1 LEKSHFKKL
10 KLILKMQNRT
20 EIPTPDKLP
29 RGKKR
34 DLTAWPIQAFN
45 TANPLILAQLAD
57 SVGLASQSSWFLDQ
71 LLHYFGQ
78 WTLVY
83 KDGLVDP
90 RSTAKLNLGSEFS
103 RGCWFLA
110 CRLPR
115 SKLVPKQI
123 AQPEFSSLTPL
134 ILAGIKRYQGV
145 PYSKWSR
152 EGLEAVMPEDLAEA
166 CITEWPEIEIGEL
179 LRLRQEGLLVR
190 SGPREGTSRD
200 PKAAWILYGI
210 NDSEI
215 GLLNKLSR
223 LMITQCWVCHPD
235 LRHQDMIC
243 DPLNWDSHPEPLIK
257 TEPVAKWTTLTK
269 LPWE

>member
-1 LEKSHFKKL
+1 
-10 KLILKMQNRT
+10 MQIET
-20 EIPTPDKLP
+20 EIPTPEPLK

-34 DLTAWPIQAFN
+34 DLTLWPIAAFN

-57 SVGLASQSSWFLDQ
+57 QLGLSSQSSWLPDQ
-71 LLHYFGQ
+71 LLHHFGQ
-78 WTLVY
+78 WKLVR
-83 KDGLVDP
+83 DETGRVDP
-90 RSTAKLNLGSEFS
+90 KATARLNLGSEFD

-145 PYSKWSR
+145 PYSQWSR

-166 CITEWPEIEIGEL
+166 CVAEWPLIGLSRL
-179 LRLRQEGLLVR
+179 LQLRQEGLLIR
-190 SGPREGTSRD
+190 SGPKEGTWKD
-200 PKAAWILYGI
+200 PKSAWILYGV

-243 DPLNWDSHPEPLIK
+243 DPLDWDHHPEPLIK
-257 TEPVAKWTTLTK
+257 TEIETKWTALTK